1 MKVSD
6 VLQHAADT
14 VETAAAALTDAKS
27 IYELCLQQDIGPYRR
42 GRIRQDIWQIDRRLG
57 ESSLFYSQAGQDRF
71 LYDKFFQGKRDG
83 VFVEIGGY
91 NGWIGSNCYFFE
103 LCMGWRGLIVEAS
116 ARLAQQIAHLRSNPV
131 VQAAIADRDGTM
143 EFLEI
148 TAGLIQMSGLAD
160 YYVPKTL
167 ESVRRNPAHAETAT
181 MVPSMRLETLLRT
194 HGLDH
199 VDYCS
204 IDVEGAER
212 AILTDFDFAAFD
224 ISVLSAENNQGDE
237 SGSVRDIMEAAG
249 YQLVE
254 IIGADEIY
262 RKPT

>member
-1 MKVSD
+1 VA
-6 VLQHAADT
+6 H
-14 VETAAAALTDAKS
+14 
-27 IYELCLQQDIGPYRR
+27 
-42 GRIRQDIWQIDRRLG
+42 
-57 ESSLFYSQAGQDRF
+57 FYSAVDTGQDRF

-91 NGWIGSNCYFFE
+91 NGWMGSNCYFFE
-103 LCMGWRGLIVEAS
+103 KNMGWRGVVVEAS
-116 ARLAQQIAHLRSNPV
+116 ARLARQTAEVRSNPV
-131 VQAAIADRDGTM
+131 VHAAIADRDGTM

-148 TAGLIQMSGLAD
+148 TAGLTQMSGLAD
-160 YYVPKTL
+160 HYVPKTL
-167 ESVRRNPAHAETAT
+167 ELVRRNPAHAETAT

-194 HGLDH
+194 HDLEH

-212 AILTDFDFAAFD
+212 AILSSFDFAAFD
-224 ISVLSAENNQGDE
+224 ISVLSAENNQSDG

-249 YQLVE
+249 YELVE

-262 RKPT
+262 RKRNATP